1 MQNNNN
7 YNKNPVS
14 SKGIALFFHTS
25 QSFLRD
31 RDDEPTKRSR
41 RLQFAHLNFRATTS
55 RTARRRAAFRSPP
68 RRHHS
73 ENKQTCTP

>member
-1 MQNNNN
+1 
-7 YNKNPVS
+7 VS

-41 RLQFAHLNFRATTS
+41 RLQFAHLNFRATTPRDRETTRCLS
-55 RTARRRAAFRSPP
+55 LAA
-68 RRHHS
+68 
-73 ENKQTCTP
+73 TTPSF